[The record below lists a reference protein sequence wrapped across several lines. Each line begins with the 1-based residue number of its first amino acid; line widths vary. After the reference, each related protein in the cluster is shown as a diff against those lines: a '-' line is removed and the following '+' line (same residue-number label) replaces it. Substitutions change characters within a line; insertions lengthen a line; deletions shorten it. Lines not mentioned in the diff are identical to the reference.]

1 MMFYDKSGVNRMSI
15 HFEVRQCSV
24 CGGPLEY
31 CQEKRTWKCPFCGA
45 ENVSTKQ
52 NSALSSIQNAV
63 KQTILET
70 AHRRFDSAAKC
81 LIECERQD
89 PRYVGTLIARI
100 TYQMISITTP
110 GACDDRTARN
120 HYDRMK
126 KNYQQ
131 LRGSSM
137 VMSAEERE
145 LYDFFEDA
153 DVYGVLVLVYDSL
166 KDTARRDHVL
176 GLLDAG
182 AIYACPTNNSLLAY
196 ALKNSMLA
204 LADKVLENVNN
215 LDTRFALNEVL
226 DKYPDGIDKTKH
238 IARLMK
244 SGSKVHASS
253 ADLESY
259 LSSSADSLGSKVET
273 VIHAIDS
280 GSDYTLE
287 SAMETL
293 IPTADPAQTR
303 AIIAAFCRKKLPDT
317 DVARILEYACSC
329 TNADTAVAMLE
340 CLQEGKQYV
349 PITGKLLIAVLSVK
363 ELDADGKLRVL
374 AKLLQFQ
381 ADAKSIDA
389 ALNHYLCYNTDS
401 PQTRARVIPVLL
413 ERVNAVP
420 TNTVQNYILKC
431 AADGASKP
439 EVVEQLFRKGLN
451 INFFQDLLSKYMSGS
466 PDSVLVRAAI
476 IDYLC
481 DQGLKVSGDT
491 LTDYICQSQDT
502 VSAKIEFIRKLL
514 DNGTQPGRDS
524 ANAYLEQTE
533 PAQFSPE
540 LLTLLLTPAS
550 SFSARSVERYLLYIR
565 DKAEVKFQT
574 FRTIAQR
581 CSESVESISCLI
593 SHGGNSVSC
602 NLVQAYIL
610 LSKDPVE
617 VTAQIVSWLTQ
628 QQRLRINAEMAV
640 AGAGMRMRKY
650 VRINRGLLS
659 DTANAICEQ
668 FKVQTMLF

>member
-1 MMFYDKSGVNRMSI
+1 
-15 HFEVRQCSV
+15 
-24 CGGPLEY
+24 
-31 CQEKRTWKCPFCGA
+31 
-45 ENVSTKQ
+45 
-52 NSALSSIQNAV
+52 
-63 KQTILET
+63 
-70 AHRRFDSAAKC
+70 
-81 LIECERQD
+81 
-89 PRYVGTLIARI
+89 
-100 TYQMISITTP
+100 
-110 GACDDRTARN
+110 
-120 HYDRMK
+120 
-126 KNYQQ
+126 
-131 LRGSSM
+131 
-137 VMSAEERE
+137 
-145 LYDFFEDA
+145 
-153 DVYGVLVLVYDSL
+153 
-166 KDTARRDHVL
+166 
-176 GLLDAG
+176 
-182 AIYACPTNNSLLAY
+182 
-196 ALKNSMLA
+196 
-204 LADKVLENVNN
+204 
-215 LDTRFALNEVL
+215 
-226 DKYPDGIDKTKH
+226 
-238 IARLMK
+238 
-244 SGSKVHASS
+244 
-253 ADLESY
+253 
-259 LSSSADSLGSKVET
+259 
-273 VIHAIDS
+273 
-280 GSDYTLE
+280 
-287 SAMETL
+287 
-293 IPTADPAQTR
+293 
-303 AIIAAFCRKKLPDT
+303 
-317 DVARILEYACSC
+317 
-329 TNADTAVAMLE
+329 MLE
-340 CLQEGKQYV
+340 CLQEGNQYV

-381 ADAKSIDA
+381 TDAKSVDS

-413 ERVNAVP
+413 DRVNAVP

-514 DNGTQPGRDS
+514 DNGTQPGRNS

-533 PAQFSPE
+533 PGQFSPE

-550 SFSARSVERYLLYIR
+550 SFSARSVERYLLYIQ
-565 DKAEVKFQT
+565 DKAEVKLQT

-593 SHGGNSVSC
+593 SHGGNSIKC
-602 NLVQAYIL
+602 NLAQAYIL

-617 VTAQIVSWLTQ
+617 VTAQIVSWLT

-659 DTANAICEQ
+659 YTANAICEQ

>member
-1 MMFYDKSGVNRMSI
+1 MFYDKSGVNRMSI

-31 CQEKRTWKCPFCGA
+31 SQDKRTWKCPFCGA

-63 KQTILET
+63 KQTILEA
-70 AHRRFDSAAKC
+70 AHRRLDSAAQC

-131 LRGSSM
+131 LRGNG
-137 VMSAEERE
+137 VMRAEERE
-145 LYDFFEDA
+145 LYDSFEDA
-153 DVYGVLVLVYDSL
+153 DVYGVLMLVYDSL
-166 KDTARRDHVL
+166 KDTARRDHML

-182 AIYACPTNNSLLAY
+182 AIYSCPTNNSLLAY

-226 DKYPDGIDKTKH
+226 AKYPDGIDKTKH

-253 ADLESY
+253 ADLERY
-259 LSSSADSLGSKVET
+259 LSSTGDSLGSKVET
-273 VIHAIDS
+273 VVHAIDS
-280 GSDYTLE
+280 GSEYTLE

-293 IPTADPAQTR
+293 IPTADPAQTK

-329 TNADTAVAMLE
+329 TNADIAAAMLE
-340 CLQEGKQYV
+340 CLREGKQYV
-349 PITGKLLIAVLSVK
+349 PLTGKHLIAVLSVK

-374 AKLLQFQ
+374 ANLLQFQ

-389 ALNHYLCYNTDS
+389 ALSHYLCCSTDS
-401 PQTRARVIPVLL
+401 PQTQARVIPVLL
-413 ERVNAVP
+413 ERVSTVSANA
-420 TNTVQNYILKC
+420 VQNYILKC

-451 INFFQDLLSKYMSGS
+451 IHFFQDLLSKYMTGS
-466 PDSVLVRAAI
+466 PDSVPVRGAI
-476 IDYLC
+476 IDFLC
-481 DQGLKVSGDT
+481 GQGLKVSGDT
-491 LTDYICQSQDT
+491 LTQYICQSQDA

-514 DNGTQPGRDS
+514 NNGTQPGRNS
-524 ANAYLEQTE
+524 ANAYLDQTE

-550 SFSARSVERYLLYIR
+550 TFSARSVERYLLCIR

-581 CSESVESISCLI
+581 CSESVGSITCLI
-593 SHGGNSVSC
+593 SHGGNSISC

-610 LSKDPVE
+610 LSGDPVE

-628 QQRLRINAEMAV
+628 QRLRINAEMMV
-640 AGAGMRMRKY
+640 AGTGMRLRKY
-650 VRINRGLLS
+650 VRINSGLLS
-659 DTANAICEQ
+659 DTTNAICEQ
-668 FKVQTMLF
+668 FKVHTMLF